1 MQNLIRP
8 DQLAKALGVSRGA
21 VYLWVRRGKIPYLQ
35 LEKCIRF
42 DPDEIAAWIKAKRR
56 NGDEGNVKEAK
67 RPV

>member
-8 DQLAKALGVSRGA
+8 DQLAEALGVAQGTIYA
-21 VYLWVRRGKIPYLQ
+21 WCHRGKIPFLQ

-42 DPDEIAAWIKAKRR
+42 DPEEIAAWIKAKRR
-56 NGDEGNVKEAK
+56 NGDEGNIKEAK